1 MQAKA
6 TKKPPRQQS
15 FMSEPYNRS
24 RKEEGG
30 PSSRPPPDD
39 GMRDVTMGVLCS
51 NTADGLVYRA
61 RWKKRSVSV
70 KVVPAC
76 LSSLSLLC
84 SIPGDLAS
92 TAEC

>member
-6 TKKPPRQQS
+6 TKRPPRQQS
-15 FMSEPYNRS
+15 FMSEPYERS
-24 RKEEGG
+24 RMEQGG
-30 PSSRPPPDD
+30 TPSKPPPDD

-70 KVVPAC
+70 KVVPAYQR
-76 LSSLSLLC
+76 
-84 SIPGDLAS
+84 
-92 TAEC
+92 T